1 MVLTSHRLPFMH
13 KYNHIDIEQLEMVSD
28 GDFELLSNLVMMFK
42 TQSVAYAQQ
51 LQQLLDSKDFY
62 ALGKLAHKIKGSV
75 STVGITPL
83 IEIMKNLEH
92 KVENGVIERE
102 CQELIDQYNSISQLA
117 LEELNHYVKNN
128 PKSKSI

>member
-1 MVLTSHRLPFMH
+1 MH
-13 KYNHIDIEQLEMVSD
+13 KYNHIDVEQLEMVSD
-28 GDFELLSNLVMMFK
+28 GSFELISNLVMMFK

-83 IEIMKNLEH
+83 VEIMRTIEH
-92 KVENGVIERE
+92 KVENGVIEGE
-102 CQELIDQYNSISQLA
+102 YQKLIDQYSTISQLA
-117 LEELNHYVKNN
+117 LEELNHYLENN
-128 PKSKSI
+128 PKS